1 MIRKLK
7 LAIFIIILIIIT
19 LTGLYWLTL
28 GALILVFI
36 WQLFESDLP
45 VIVWFKKHSFV
56 SLLITIPGILILAI
70 SVRVFIIE
78 IFAIPSGS
86 MENTLLVGDKVLVS
100 KLNYGP
106 SMPKSPNE
114 IPWINLFYY
123 LSANKTT
130 NLDSPYWDYCRLSG
144 FSSVKYG
151 DVIVFI
157 HPLWGK
163 RDNYFIKRCVGIP
176 GDTLQIIDGVVFA
189 NRQEISVSDH
199 AKQLYQ
205 MKINDRTEFRK
216 MTESLDLEIWGNN
229 SADAKG
235 NIKLNLTGLQQIQL
249 LNQKC
254 VNSVSIRKVEND
266 SSQWVY
272 PKDRKLAW
280 TIDNYGPVVIPRK
293 GTKINLTPISFLVYR
308 QTIDKLE
315 KVIISEKSGV
325 YYLNGLPATTYTFLH
340 NYYFMMG
347 DNRYNS
353 NDSRFWGFVPE
364 ENIVGKASIVLFSND
379 WNGIRWNRILKR
391 IK

>member
-19 LTGLYWLTL
+19 LTGLYWLAL
-28 GALILVFI
+28 GALILALI
-36 WQLFESDLP
+36 WLLFGSDLQ
-45 VIVWFKKHSFV
+45 VIVWIKKHSFV

-106 SMPKSPNE
+106 AMPKSPYE

-130 NLDSPYWDYCRLSG
+130 NLDSAYWDYCRLSG
-144 FSSVKYG
+144 FSSVKHG

-216 MTESLDLEIWGNN
+216 MTDSLDLEMWGNN
-229 SADAKG
+229 SGDANG
-235 NIKLNLTGLQQIQL
+235 NIKLN
-249 LNQKC
+249 
-254 VNSVSIRKVEND
+254 
-266 SSQWVY
+266 
-272 PKDRKLAW
+272 
-280 TIDNYGPVVIPRK
+280 
-293 GTKINLTPISFLVYR
+293 
-308 QTIDKLE
+308 
-315 KVIISEKSGV
+315 
-325 YYLNGLPATTYTFLH
+325 
-340 NYYFMMG
+340 
-347 DNRYNS
+347 
-353 NDSRFWGFVPE
+353 
-364 ENIVGKASIVLFSND
+364 
-379 WNGIRWNRILKR
+379 
-391 IK
+391 

>member
-19 LTGLYWLTL
+19 LTGLYWLAL
-28 GALILVFI
+28 GALILALI
-36 WQLFESDLP
+36 WLLFGSELQ
-45 VIVWFKKHSFV
+45 VIVWIKKHSFV

-78 IFAIPSGS
+78 IFAIPTGS

-106 SMPKSPNE
+106 AMPKSPYE
-114 IPWINLFYY
+114 IPWINLFWY
-123 LSANKTT
+123 LSADKTT
-130 NLDSPYWDYCRLSG
+130 NLDSAYWDYKRIGG
-144 FSSVKYG
+144 FSSVKHG

-163 RDNYFIKRCVGIP
+163 RDNYFIKRCVAIP

-205 MKINDRTEFRK
+205 MRINDRTEFRK
-216 MTESLDLEIWGNN
+216 MTDSLDLEMWGNN
-229 SADAKG
+229 SGDAKEY
-235 NIKLNLTGLQQIQL
+235 IKLNLTGLQQKQL
-249 LNQKC
+249 LKKEC
-254 VNSVSIRKVEND
+254 VNSVSIRTVEND
-266 SSQWVY
+266 SLQWVY

-293 GTKINLTPISFLVYR
+293 GTTINLTPINYLIYQ
-308 QTIDKLE
+308 QTINRLE
-315 KVIISEKSGV
+315 KAGIREKSGV
-325 YYLNGLPATTYTFLH
+325 YYLNGLPSTTYTFLH

-347 DNRYNS
+347 DNRHNS
-353 NDSRFWGFVPE
+353 NDSRYWGFVPE
-364 ENIVGKASIVLFSND
+364 ENIIGKANIILFSND
-379 WNGIRWNRILKR
+379 WNGIRWNRILKQ

>member
-19 LTGLYWLTL
+19 LAGLYWLAL
-28 GALILVFI
+28 GALILALI
-36 WQLFESDLP
+36 WLLFGSDLQ
-45 VIVWFKKHSFV
+45 VIVWIKKHSFV

-78 IFAIPSGS
+78 IFAIPSAS

-106 SMPKSPNE
+106 AMPKSPYE

-123 LSANKTT
+123 LSANQKT
-130 NLDSPYWDYCRLSG
+130 NLDSAYWDYCRLSG
-144 FSSVKYG
+144 FSSVKHG
-151 DVIVFI
+151 DVVVFI

-163 RDNYFIKRCVGIP
+163 RDNYFIKRCVAIP

-205 MKINDRTEFRK
+205 MKINDRIEFRK
-216 MTESLDLEIWGNN
+216 MTDSLDLEMWGNN
-229 SADAKG
+229 SGDAKE
-235 NIKLNLTGLQQIQL
+235 NIKLNLTGLQQKQL
-249 LNQKC
+249 LKQEC
-254 VNSVSIRKVEND
+254 VNSVSIRTVEND

-293 GTKINLTPISFLVYR
+293 GTTINLTPINYLIYQ
-308 QTIDKLE
+308 QTINRLE
-315 KVIISEKSGV
+315 KAEIKEMSGV
-325 YYLNGLPATTYTFLH
+325 YYLNGLPLTSYTFLH

-347 DNRYNS
+347 DNRHNS
-353 NDSRFWGFVPE
+353 NDSRYWGFVPE
-364 ENIVGKASIVLFSND
+364 ENIIGKANIILFSSD
-379 WNGIRWNRILKR
+379 WNGIRWNRILKQ